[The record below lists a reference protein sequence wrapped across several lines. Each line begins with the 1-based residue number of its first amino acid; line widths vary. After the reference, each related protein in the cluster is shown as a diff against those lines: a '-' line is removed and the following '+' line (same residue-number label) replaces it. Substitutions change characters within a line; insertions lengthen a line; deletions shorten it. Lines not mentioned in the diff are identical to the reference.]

1 MDFSWKFVY
10 FFAYFVADFVADFF
24 TYFRKFFIMEN
35 DNFLS
40 ITELNFLL
48 KNSISEIFTP
58 LKIHGEISN
67 FIYQQSSGHCYFSL
81 KDKNSQIRC
90 TIWKF
95 TIWRNSNLKKMVATL
110 KNGKQINVLAKVNFY
125 EVKGE
130 IQLNI
135 EDIFEP
141 ENQTQQ
147 KHGELFLK
155 LQNLR
160 QQLFSE
166 GLFDIKHKKNLPNLV
181 ENIAIVTSSQTAA
194 LQDILRTLQNR
205 TPFMKISIFE
215 TPVQGSD
222 TLETAQ
228 KIVAALQA
236 ADSGKFGKFDAI
248 LICRGG
254 GSVEDLWAFNE
265 EILARAIFAANTPII
280 SGIGHEIDT
289 TLADDV
295 ADIRAATPTAAAQE
309 VSKFSKDDLLQNLQ
323 YLAKKLN
330 KNLVENLQTKQ
341 QNLDLLQR
349 RIFNKTSMNS
359 PNNLIKNYQEKLQVL
374 QKNLAYKIKEN
385 LFKKSQNLQI
395 LQQKLTLLNPEN
407 VLQRGYVYVSDN
419 ENQYI
424 FNDAQKIKQNAELL
438 LHFKNQHNLL
448 VKVIGKNFA

>member
-1 MDFSWKFVY
+1 
-10 FFAYFVADFVADFF
+10 
-24 TYFRKFFIMEN
+24 
-35 DNFLS
+35 
-40 ITELNFLL
+40 
-48 KNSISEIFTP
+48 
-58 LKIHGEISN
+58 
-67 FIYQQSSGHCYFSL
+67 
-81 KDKNSQIRC
+81 
-90 TIWKF
+90 
-95 TIWRNSNLKKMVATL
+95 
-110 KNGKQINVLAKVNFY
+110 
-125 EVKGE
+125 
-130 IQLNI
+130 
-135 EDIFEP
+135 
-141 ENQTQQ
+141 
-147 KHGELFLK
+147 
-155 LQNLR
+155 
-160 QQLFSE
+160 
-166 GLFDIKHKKNLPNLV
+166 
-181 ENIAIVTSSQTAA
+181 
-194 LQDILRTLQNR
+194 
-205 TPFMKISIFE
+205 MKISIFE
-215 TPVQGSD
+215 TPVQGSN

-254 GSVEDLWAFNE
+254 GSIEDLWAFNE

-438 LHFKNQHNLL
+438 LHFKNQQNLL

>member
-1 MDFSWKFVY
+1 
-10 FFAYFVADFVADFF
+10 
-24 TYFRKFFIMEN
+24 MEN

-438 LHFKNQHNLL
+438 LHFKNQQNLL

>member
-1 MDFSWKFVY
+1 
-10 FFAYFVADFVADFF
+10 
-24 TYFRKFFIMEN
+24 MEN

-95 TIWRNSNLKKMVATL
+95 TIWRNSNLKKMVSTL

-166 GLFDIKHKKNLPNLV
+166 GLFDIKHKK
-181 ENIAIVTSSQTAA
+181 ICQISWK
-194 LQDILRTLQNR
+194 TLLLS
-205 TPFMKISIFE
+205 PAVKPPLCKISC
-215 TPVQGSD
+215 G
-222 TLETAQ
+222 LC
-228 KIVAALQA
+228 KI
-236 ADSGKFGKFDAI
+236 
-248 LICRGG
+248 
-254 GSVEDLWAFNE
+254 
-265 EILARAIFAANTPII
+265 ARR
-280 SGIGHEIDT
+280 
-289 TLADDV
+289 L
-295 ADIRAATPTAAAQE
+295 
-309 VSKFSKDDLLQNLQ
+309 
-323 YLAKKLN
+323 
-330 KNLVENLQTKQ
+330 
-341 QNLDLLQR
+341 
-349 RIFNKTSMNS
+349 
-359 PNNLIKNYQEKLQVL
+359 
-374 QKNLAYKIKEN
+374 
-385 LFKKSQNLQI
+385 
-395 LQQKLTLLNPEN
+395 
-407 VLQRGYVYVSDN
+407 
-419 ENQYI
+419 
-424 FNDAQKIKQNAELL
+424 
-438 LHFKNQHNLL
+438 
-448 VKVIGKNFA
+448 

>member
-1 MDFSWKFVY
+1 
-10 FFAYFVADFVADFF
+10 
-24 TYFRKFFIMEN
+24 MEN

-349 RIFNKTSMNS
+349 RIFNTTSMNS
-359 PNNLIKNYQEKLQVL
+359 PNNLLKNYQEKLQVL

-438 LHFKNQHNLL
+438 LHFKNQQNLL

>member
-1 MDFSWKFVY
+1 MEFSWKFVY
-10 FFAYFVADFVADFF
+10 FFAYFVADFF

-309 VSKFSKDDLLQNLQ
+309 VSKFNKDDLLQNLQ

-438 LHFKNQHNLL
+438 LHFKNQQNLL